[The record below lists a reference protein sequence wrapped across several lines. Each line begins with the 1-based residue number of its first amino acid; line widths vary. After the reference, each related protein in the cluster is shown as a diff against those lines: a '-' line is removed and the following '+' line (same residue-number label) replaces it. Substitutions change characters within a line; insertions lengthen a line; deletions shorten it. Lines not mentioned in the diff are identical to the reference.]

1 MSTELCEPLREDE
14 GLHSSIDA
22 SSTASSDFLQAIY
35 CKHCDFWLNG
45 PIKWRSHLRGYKH
58 KKRIKAL
65 HKTQRA
71 CKPSSG
77 GAETSKP
84 NGAAARIAQPAHGG
98 EAHET
103 RDFSQAIYCKHCDFW
118 LMVQLSGGVIYK
130 DINITDQSIAQDST
144 RV

>member
-58 KKRIKAL
+58 KKRINAL
-65 HKTQRA
+65 HKTQHSRSTPA
-71 CKPSSG
+71 KRTTLQQLPTVFEETLEDTAEADDHDAPTMEASSSEPKPSQ
-77 GAETSKP
+77 
-84 NGAAARIAQPAHGG
+84 RIPELVEKAFA
-98 EAHET
+98 
-103 RDFSQAIYCKHCDFW
+103 
-118 LMVQLSGGVIYK
+118 L
-130 DINITDQSIAQDST
+130 QSECSREDM
-144 RV
+144 